1 MKKKIFTLLLSFVFL
16 FSFQSL
22 ILAQTCKNQTSGT
35 CPNPGDSCQ
44 YVPSGRYTGNYVCV
58 ASPGSP
64 GSPNTVSG
72 TPLPGTN
79 IFGGGNTGGTSADV
93 RCTPTGGTT
102 DSGIKTA
109 IGCVPILT
117 PDNGTSFMGFI
128 LRWAVGV
135 GGGIAFL
142 LILYGGFMVMTSAG
156 NPERL
161 KAGQELLTS
170 AISGLILL
178 IFSVFI
184 LKFIGID
191 ILGLGAFGF
200 GK

>member
-1 MKKKIFTLLLSFVFL
+1 VKTKVGGVKIFMMKKKIVLAVLSLAFTFSLLAPKVA
-16 FSFQSL
+16 
-22 ILAQTCKNQTSGT
+22 LADALGNPNCKDTEI
-35 CPNPGDSCQ
+35 
-44 YVPSGRYTGNYVCV
+44 Y
-58 ASPGSP
+58 
-64 GSPNTVSG
+64 
-72 TPLPGTN
+72 
-79 IFGGGNTGGTSADV
+79 
-93 RCTPTGGTT
+93 
-102 DSGIKTA
+102 TA
-109 IGCVPILT
+109 IGCVPVLNN
-117 PDNGTSFMGFI
+117 DNGASLIAFI
-128 LRWAVGV
+128 LRWAVGI

-142 LILYGGFMVMTSAG
+142 LILYGGFMVMSSAG

-184 LKFIGID
+184 LKFIGLD